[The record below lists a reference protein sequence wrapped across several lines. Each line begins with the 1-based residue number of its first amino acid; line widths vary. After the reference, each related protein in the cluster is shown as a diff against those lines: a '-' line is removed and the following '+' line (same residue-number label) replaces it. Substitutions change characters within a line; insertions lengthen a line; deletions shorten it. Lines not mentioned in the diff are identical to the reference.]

1 MLARA
6 KADLLTGDGEQGGT
20 TQAMQNEVVSHTMH
34 AF

>member
-6 KADLLTGDGEQGGT
+6 KADLLTSDGEQGGT
-20 TQAMQNEVVSHTMH
+20 TQAMQHEMVSHASH